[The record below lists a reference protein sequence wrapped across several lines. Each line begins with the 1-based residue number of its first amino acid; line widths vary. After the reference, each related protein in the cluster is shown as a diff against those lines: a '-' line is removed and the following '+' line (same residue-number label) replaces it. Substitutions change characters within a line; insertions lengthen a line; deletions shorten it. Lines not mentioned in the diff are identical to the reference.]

1 MNIIQIENK
10 LKQLVFALEE
20 REKHPEQILA
30 QLYNPDK
37 MQEVLRG
44 AQSLKAEALERCY
57 RNAPFNSDE
66 ERLEY
71 LLKSSEKMIQEEA
84 ERGTLFEVEKK
95 KGEKK

>member
-37 MQEVLRG
+37 MPEVLRD
-44 AQSLKAEALERCY
+44 AHSLKAEALERNY
-57 RNAPFNSDE
+57 RSKPSNSDE

-84 ERGTLFEVEKK
+84 DRGTLFGVEKK
-95 KGEKK
+95 KGKKK